1 MIELGSHHSILFDGS
16 SKPFLSH
23 LLCSCCFACV
33 GHPSSHLP
41 RLCRGH
47 SQSILLSDDDDRVGS
62 TALWESH
69 CRKRL
74 GNHLWVWRQWQWQW
88 ERIRVLQG
96 THGALSLRSLQ
107 GNSYQQRSQNAS
119 LFLSSTRPSSYDSL
133 HSISS
138 HSLANAHIQHCSTIH
153 IEDGLSDRSAN
164 IVFYH
169 QPLDSLLPE
178 HEEGIDSLPLNNPI
192 GFYIQNP
199 EVIAILDANAKSSKS
214 DSDSDSDSDIIEPIE
229 ESDDDDIE
237 IVEPVKRV
245 AESEESDLPSK
256 CCH

>member
-1 MIELGSHHSILFDGS
+1 M
-16 SKPFLSH
+16 
-23 LLCSCCFACV
+23 
-33 GHPSSHLP
+33 
-41 RLCRGH
+41 
-47 SQSILLSDDDDRVGS
+47 
-62 TALWESH
+62 
-69 CRKRL
+69 
-74 GNHLWVWRQWQWQW
+74 
-88 ERIRVLQG
+88 
-96 THGALSLRSLQ
+96 
-107 GNSYQQRSQNAS
+107 
-119 LFLSSTRPSSYDSL
+119 
-133 HSISS
+133 
-138 HSLANAHIQHCSTIH
+138 
-153 IEDGLSDRSAN
+153 
-164 IVFYH
+164 FYH

-178 HEEGIDSLPLNNPI
+178 HEEGIDSLPLNKPI